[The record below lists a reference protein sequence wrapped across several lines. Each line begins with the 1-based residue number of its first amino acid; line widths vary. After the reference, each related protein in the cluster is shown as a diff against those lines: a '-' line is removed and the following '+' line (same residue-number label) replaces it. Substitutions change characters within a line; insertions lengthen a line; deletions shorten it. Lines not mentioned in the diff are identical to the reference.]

1 MNLNAFFKIT
11 YGLYIVTSKNDEII
25 NGHISNT
32 VFQVTAEPPQFAVC
46 TNKDN
51 LTTDLIKQSG
61 VFAVSI
67 IEQDVDINYIGH
79 FGFKSGKDFNKFQD
93 VNYKIGKTGA
103 PIVLDKTAAYFECE
117 VVQKYDVGSHIIFIG
132 KVIESEIINESKI
145 PLTYNHYRN
154 VIKGVSPKNS
164 PTYID
169 KSKLEHEKTE
179 NKSENKSGK
188 MYKCTVCGYVYEPEV
203 GDAEQHIKPGTAFE
217 DLPDNWICPVCG
229 ATKDMF
235 EELR

>member
-1 MNLNAFFKIT
+1 MKMNIEAFFKIT
-11 YGLYIVTSKNDEII
+11 YGLYIVTSKKDDLL

-46 TNKDN
+46 SNKDN
-51 LTTDLIKQSG
+51 LTTDYIIQSG

-67 IEQDVDINYIGH
+67 IEQDVDLQYIGRY
-79 FGFKSGKDFNKFQD
+79 GFKSGKDFNKFQY

-103 PIVLDKTAAYFECE
+103 PIVLDKTVAYFECE
-117 VVQKYDVGSHIIFIG
+117 VVQTFDVGSHIIFIG
-132 KVIESEIINESKI
+132 KVVDSEIIDESKI
-145 PLTYNHYRN
+145 PLTYSHYRN

-169 KSKLEHEKTE
+169 KSKLEHEKPAL
-179 NKSENKSGK
+179 KAGK
-188 MYKCTVCGYVYEPEV
+188 MYKCQVCGYVYEPEV

-217 DLPDNWICPVCG
+217 DLTDNWICPVCG

-235 EELR
+235 EEIS

>member
-1 MNLNAFFKIT
+1 MNIEAFFKIT
-11 YGLYIVTSKNDEII
+11 YGLYIVTSKNDDLL

-46 TNKDN
+46 SNKDN
-51 LTTDLIKQSG
+51 LTTDFIVQSG

-67 IEQDVDINYIGH
+67 IEQDVDLQYIGRY
-79 FGFKSGKDFNKFQD
+79 GFKSGKDFNKFQD
-93 VNYKIGKTGA
+93 VNYKIGKIGA

-117 VVQKYDVGSHIIFIG
+117 VVQTFDVGTHIIFIG
-132 KVIESEIINESKI
+132 KVIDSEIIDESKI

-169 KSKLEHEKTE
+169 KSKLEQMKPAL
-179 NKSENKSGK
+179 NASK
-188 MYKCTVCGYVYEPEV
+188 MYKCQVCGYVYEPEA
-203 GDAEQHIKPGTAFE
+203 GDEEQHIKPGTAFE

-235 EELR
+235 EELI